1 MTLSIIIVNYNVEH
15 FLHQCL
21 KSIETAT
28 KNISTEIFVVDNNSV
43 DNSVN
48 MLNNEFSYV
57 NLIINHENQG
67 FSKANNQAIKQA
79 KGKYILLLN
88 PDTIIQENTLYET
101 ISFFE
106 ENPNAGGLGVKMI
119 DGNGNF
125 LPESKRSL
133 PKPSIAFYKIFGLSR
148 LFPKSKRFGQY
159 HLNYMDEDEI
169 CEIDVI
175 SGAFLMTRKVIID
188 KIGMLD
194 ESFFMYGEDIDL
206 SYRIQKSGYKN
217 FYFPKTS
224 IIHYKGESTKKT
236 SVNYIFMFYNAMII
250 FVKKHYNQKKAKP
263 LILIINIA
271 IFLRAFISIL
281 KRLIIKLTQPVI
293 DGLLIF
299 IGLYFLQKIWAI
311 NYFSNK
317 DYYSDNILQYAIPLY
332 IGCWLI
338 GVYVQNGYKVPFKP
352 IRAGRGVILGSIT
365 ILICYGLLPET
376 LRFSRALILLGSIW
390 TISSLTMIRYVLNIF
405 NASNQQSKRIG
416 IVAEKDEFN
425 RILQIIKN
433 THPKIKVIG
442 QINTI
447 KKDTGSLGN
456 IQQLK
461 EILKIHKLNELI
473 FSAKDVNADEI
484 MKNMSNMSNNL
495 SIKISPSE
503 STFVIGSNSI
513 HTQGDLYVL
522 NNNIAKNSSIK
533 SFFQKYIDFF
543 N

>member
-1 MTLSIIIVNYNVEH
+1 
-15 FLHQCL
+15 
-21 KSIETAT
+21 
-28 KNISTEIFVVDNNSV
+28 
-43 DNSVN
+43 
-48 MLNNEFSYV
+48 
-57 NLIINHENQG
+57 
-67 FSKANNQAIKQA
+67 
-79 KGKYILLLN
+79 
-88 PDTIIQENTLYET
+88 
-101 ISFFE
+101 
-106 ENPNAGGLGVKMI
+106 
-119 DGNGNF
+119 
-125 LPESKRSL
+125 
-133 PKPSIAFYKIFGLSR
+133 
-148 LFPKSKRFGQY
+148 
-159 HLNYMDEDEI
+159 MDEYEI